1 MGKSLVELLRDRDSK
16 PAAKPK
22 VTSKSASSSKD
33 VAGAGGG
40 QPSGSSGDGKLQKI
54 YGKSKAASKPKA
66 KPKSVMKTPKTMKKG
81 SGSKGA
87 ATGGK
92 QKGSRDAP
100 AVSHDGGSD
109 CIMGDDDMDDDE
121 APASKKTL

>member
-1 MGKSLVELLRDRDSK
+1 
-16 PAAKPK
+16 
-22 VTSKSASSSKD
+22 
-33 VAGAGGG
+33 
-40 QPSGSSGDGKLQKI
+40 
-54 YGKSKAASKPKA
+54 
-66 KPKSVMKTPKTMKKG
+66 MKTPKPMKKG

-100 AVSHDGGSD
+100 AVSHDSGSD
-109 CIMGDDDMDDDE
+109 CIGDDDMDDDE